1 MYRSSLAVALL
12 ILVFQIHIV
21 SAEAPSDENSAYL
34 DIGEKLM
41 QEGLLGEGAYSL
53 LEELLSVGPRFSGS
67 PGKAAAVE
75 LMYRKMRDLGFD
87 NVWLEPVT
95 VPRWVRSEIEE
106 ARIVNSKSVGSVPL
120 TIAALGGS
128 VATPREGL
136 TTGIVEVRSF
146 EELQQLGERAKGK
159 IVFFNRPMDR
169 QLLDPFAAYS
179 GAVNQRSRGAIEAA
193 KVGAVA
199 VLVRSMTM
207 RIDDYPHTGAMRY
220 GDDIPQIPAASIS
233 TKGAEYLSNLLRH
246 EPDLNVHLRF
256 TPEMMDSVQTYNV
269 IGEIRGSE
277 KPDEIVI
284 LAGHLDGWDI
294 TPGAHDDGAGCVQ
307 AVRAIGLLKD
317 LGLRPK
323 RTIRAVLYA
332 NEEFGVSGGRAYVND
347 VNRTGER
354 HIAAIESDR
363 GGFRPLGFTVDTDDE
378 TVAHFKQYEYLFRP
392 YGMYEIKRGFGGV
405 DIAPLRNTGTI
416 AIGLL
421 PDPQRYFD
429 LHHSAKDTIETVNPR
444 ELELGAI
451 AMALFGYV
459 LAEDGVPSRMTEDS
473 YTN

>member
-1 MYRSSLAVALL
+1 MYRSSIAITLL
-12 ILVFQIHIV
+12 LFIFQIHV
-21 SAEAPSDENSAYL
+21 SAAEAPSKENSAYL
-34 DIGEKLM
+34 DIGERLM
-41 QEGLLGEGAYSL
+41 QQGLLGEGAYAL

-87 NVWLEPVT
+87 NVRLEPVT

-106 ARIVNSKSVGSVPL
+106 ARIVNSKRVGSVPL
-120 TIAALGGS
+120 KIAALGGS
-128 VATPREGL
+128 IATPPEGL

-169 QLLDPFAAYS
+169 RLLDPFAAYS
-179 GAVNQRSRGAIEAA
+179 GAVNQRSRGAVEAA

-199 VLVRSMTM
+199 VLVRSVTM

-220 GDDIPQIPAASIS
+220 SNDTPRIPAASIS
-233 TKGAEYLSNLLRH
+233 TKGAEYLSKLLQR
-246 EPDLNVHLRF
+246 EPEINVYLRF

-284 LAGHLDGWDI
+284 LAGHLDSWDI

-307 AVRAIGLLKD
+307 AIRAIGLLKD

-332 NEEFGVSGGRAYVND
+332 NEEFGITGGYAYVD
-347 VNRTGER
+347 DENRKGER

-363 GGFRPLGFTVDTDDE
+363 GGFRPLGFTVDADDE
-378 TVAHFKQYEYLFRP
+378 VVSHFKQYEYLFRP

-405 DIAPLRNTGTI
+405 DIIPLRDRGTI

-421 PDPQRYFD
+421 PESQRYFD
-429 LHHSAKDTIETVNPR
+429 VHHSAKDTIETVNPR

-451 AMALFGYV
+451 AMALFAYV
-459 LAEDGVPSRMTEDS
+459 VAEDGIPSRMVDDL